1 MDNSNK
7 NQKKPDLHKVE
18 EPITEYSLYS
28 LENNVVDDSEL
39 HPILIQLLEK
49 SVNQAEAGEVFS
61 HEEAMRR
68 INEKIR
74 SLK

>member
-7 NQKKPDLHKVE
+7 DQKKPDLHKVE
-18 EPITEYSLYS
+18 EPITEYS

-49 SVNQAEAGEVFS
+49 SIKQAEAGEVFS